1 MGRSYSRA
9 RRRVLGGFAL
19 HRKAP
24 VDRVPPSGLSTQ
36 AIRSWGP
43 PMSFIATSVSLAV
56 TIGAAVVVLAAVVGY
71 GYYSFVR
78 EFFEKPDAY
87 EP

>member
-1 MGRSYSRA
+1 
-9 RRRVLGGFAL
+9 
-19 HRKAP
+19 
-24 VDRVPPSGLSTQ
+24 
-36 AIRSWGP
+36 
-43 PMSFIATSVSLAV
+43 MSFIATSVSLAV

>member
-1 MGRSYSRA
+1 
-9 RRRVLGGFAL
+9 
-19 HRKAP
+19 
-24 VDRVPPSGLSTQ
+24 
-36 AIRSWGP
+36 
-43 PMSFIATSVSLAV
+43 MSFIATSVSLAM

>member
-1 MGRSYSRA
+1 MITIRQTRDYAAQESSGGPCA
-9 RRRVLGGFAL
+9 ALGAFDSS
-19 HRKAP
+19 
-24 VDRVPPSGLSTQ
+24 DRG
-36 AIRSWGP
+36 GH

-78 EFFEKPDAY
+78 EFFDKPDAY